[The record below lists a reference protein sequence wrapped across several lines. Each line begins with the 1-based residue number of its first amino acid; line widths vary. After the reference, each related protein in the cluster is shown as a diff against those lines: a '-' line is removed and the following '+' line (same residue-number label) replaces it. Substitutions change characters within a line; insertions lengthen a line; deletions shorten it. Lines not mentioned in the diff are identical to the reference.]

1 VSGVH
6 NGDLPFSAADCY
18 NKNIHIQFGRCPL
31 RVVFTDALNT
41 LIRNKD
47 LIEKMKFIDL
57 VLPQLD
63 ESSVDALKRFE
74 RGELNKVVFKPNGLD
89 I

>member
-1 VSGVH
+1 M
-6 NGDLPFSAADCY
+6 N
-18 NKNIHIQFGRCPL
+18 
-31 RVVFTDALNT
+31 
-41 LIRNKD
+41 
-47 LIEKMKFIDL
+47 FIDL

-74 RGELNKVVFKPNGLD
+74 RGELNKVVFKPNSLD